1 MPSHHAQAD
10 VDRAKQHARQRVW
23 TLLDRAGVTLHR
35 ASVSGKIPNFVGADA
50 AADQLAALSA
60 WRSAT
65 VVKVNPDKVSRFPS
79 ELATTV
85 HPLQIIDEPLP
96 EAAHDFRVHLIVT
109 TDETISC
116 RPSPAAVRALL
127 WERLDGET
135 GSPPSQRWPPAVP
148 DDVRG
153 GRPHLGVLPPR
164 CQGSDVVPRARM
176 ALRASISPTWPK
188 LPWRTALSRA

>member
-1 MPSHHAQAD
+1 MQEPKEPHSMPSHHAQAD

-116 RPSPAAVRALL
+116 RPSRPLSGLCSGSAS
-127 WERLDGET
+127 T
-135 GSPPSQRWPPAVP
+135 GRQDHRHPSAGRPPSLTMSEVGDPTLACFRL
-148 DDVRG
+148 DVRG
-153 GRPHLGVLPPR
+153 RTSSRGRAWL
-164 CQGSDVVPRARM
+164 
-176 ALRASISPTWPK
+176 
-188 LPWRTALSRA
+188 